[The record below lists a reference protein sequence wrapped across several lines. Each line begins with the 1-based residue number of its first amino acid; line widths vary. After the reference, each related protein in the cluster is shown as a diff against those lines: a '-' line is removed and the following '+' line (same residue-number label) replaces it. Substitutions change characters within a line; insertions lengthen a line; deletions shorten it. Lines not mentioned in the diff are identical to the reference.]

1 MLVRDLHHVSIN
13 VTDVER
19 ATAFYVGVLGMER
32 LARPDFGFAGAW
44 LGVGGGRQV
53 HLIQATVPDDVGQ
66 HFAFAV
72 DDIDAAV
79 EALRAAGTT
88 VRGPVPVADT
98 AARQAFL
105 HDPDG
110 NRLELNQPPK
120 PART

>member
-19 ATAFYVGVLGMER
+19 SAQFYVDVLGLAR

-44 LGVGGGRQV
+44 LGVEGGGRQV
-53 HLIQATVPDDVGQ
+53 HLIQATVPHDLGQ
-66 HFAFAV
+66 HFAFEV

-88 VRGPVPVADT
+88 VRGPSPVGDT

-110 NRLELNQPPK
+110 NRLELNQP
-120 PART
+120 A